1 MQRYYEDG
9 RFGEIAYTGEEFL
22 DPVVSADPRR
32 IADRIDSLTWKFR
45 IQNWCTPF
53 GRQHVSQ
60 WKTEGVTIGG
70 AI

>member
-9 RFGEIAYTGEEFL
+9 TFSEIAYTGEEFCE
-22 DPVVSADPRR
+22 PAVGADSRR
-32 IADRIDSLTWKFR
+32 IAARIDSLTWKFR
-45 IQNWCTPF
+45 IQNWITPF

-60 WKTEGVTIGG
+60 WFIRGVTIGS